1 MKMEEKLG
9 ENLCFRYFNGNSQK
23 CQESYEYY
31 KKNDPGNIND
41 WGYDN
46 HTVIFLDTNI
56 LLETYFLSK
65 LEKDSIVNF
74 IKTNKDRIVIASQ
87 VDREYQT
94 HRLKFISGYNKNLEN
109 LCSETKS
116 IFDSCLKSINGDAID
131 RIKVLAGNRVLK
143 YDFLKYSQSLNNILD
158 SIHSYQEKL
167 KSEREKLVN
176 SMREF
181 QDDISKS
188 LLSNTTDV
196 ASMYIEDELLHAI
209 SQCKILPSLSEQ
221 ELKFVK
227 QIYDECLTI
236 YEKRNNDITDRYQY
250 AFPGCGDKKKKADEN
265 RIKESDMIIYHEML
279 KYMKQSDKN
288 IVFLTFDLK
297 KGDWVPG
304 RGYNDVFLH
313 YIENQYIQTGH
324 VIYIK
329 SGDELPLMF
338 AKDFEPIDE
347 DSDSDE
353 PSFTLEGSMNL
364 FDESFPSESEDEYCD
379 NDGNLKLKF
388 SFCNDERYN
397 HHKSFRRID
406 ADRFLSELKTCS
418 RWAKEYGAGYVG
430 RDYFIYNLLG
440 RQKHFEFNHSWQVYK
455 QMIDENRIKE
465 EQNDEGDKT
474 IKLVE

>member
-1 MKMEEKLG
+1 MEEKLG

-167 KSEREKLVN
+167 KIQSDYWEKLKTEIEAVRSVGYENTDIVN
-176 SMREF
+176 MSEIYFKMADETVFAAEKYSEKIATKIRTIEILSAF
-181 QDDISKS
+181 DMLCLVILVIVQTLMAMKMAVKNKLLEHRAYTDAHTGLPNKS
-188 LLSNTTDV
+188 
-196 ASMYIEDELLHAI
+196 ACKELLGNKEII
-209 SQCKILPSLSEQ
+209 SEPTACIMFDLNNLKTVNDTMGHSAGDQLILNFARLLRNVIPEKDFVGRYGGDEFMAVIYHTSQTEVEEILKCLCLEKDRLNNREDKMLIDYAYGWALSTNDG
-221 ELKFVK
+221 K
-227 QIYDECLTI
+227 YTI
-236 YEKRNNDITDRYQY
+236 QTLLD
-250 AFPGCGDKKKKADEN
+250 KADSYMYEN
-265 RIKESDMIIYHEML
+265 
-279 KYMKQSDKN
+279 
-288 IVFLTFDLK
+288 K
-297 KGDWVPG
+297 KLCK
-304 RGYNDVFLH
+304 RYR
-313 YIENQYIQTGH
+313 
-324 VIYIK
+324 
-329 SGDELPLMF
+329 LM
-338 AKDFEPIDE
+338 
-347 DSDSDE
+347 
-353 PSFTLEGSMNL
+353 
-364 FDESFPSESEDEYCD
+364 SE
-379 NDGNLKLKF
+379 
-388 SFCNDERYN
+388 
-397 HHKSFRRID
+397 
-406 ADRFLSELKTCS
+406 
-418 RWAKEYGAGYVG
+418 V
-430 RDYFIYNLLG
+430 
-440 RQKHFEFNHSWQVYK
+440 EFF
-455 QMIDENRIKE
+455 
-465 EQNDEGDKT
+465 
-474 IKLVE
+474 